1 MPLPVYAA
9 ATAKPVAM
17 RYNEADAL
25 DVRGDRDM
33 QIPILIE
40 PVAGNGFRSR
50 GGEPFAL
57 SAEGATR
64 AEVLA
69 KLREQLQAR
78 LRDGAE
84 LLSLGVGERLATNP
98 WVEFA
103 GMFKDDPYF
112 DEWPQAIAEN
122 RRKMDEDPEIP

>member
-1 MPLPVYAA
+1 
-9 ATAKPVAM
+9 
-17 RYNEADAL
+17 
-25 DVRGDRDM
+25 M
-33 QIPILIE
+33 QIPIMIE

-64 AEVLA
+64 EEVLA
-69 KLREQLQAR
+69 KLQQQLQAR
-78 LRDGAE
+78 LQG
-84 LLSLGVGERLATNP
+84 GTQVATLEVTQPPAANP

-112 DEWPQAIAEN
+112 DSWQDAIAEN
-122 RRKMDEDPEIP
+122 RRRADADPEVP

>member
-1 MPLPVYAA
+1 V
-9 ATAKPVAM
+9 
-17 RYNEADAL
+17 
-25 DVRGDRDM
+25 

-40 PVAGNGFRSR
+40 PVEGNGYRSR

-57 SAEGATR
+57 SAEGATP

-69 KLREQLQAR
+69 KLHEQLQTR
-78 LRDGAE
+78 LVGGAE
-84 LLSLGVGERLATNP
+84 LLALDVNGPQAVNP

-112 DEWPQAIAEN
+112 DEWQQAIAEN
-122 RRKMDEDPEIP
+122 RRKQDDLP

>member
-1 MPLPVYAA
+1 MH
-9 ATAKPVAM
+9 
-17 RYNEADAL
+17 
-25 DVRGDRDM
+25 
-33 QIPILIE
+33 IPILIE

-64 AEVLA
+64 AEVIT
-69 KLREQLQAR
+69 KLHDQLQAR

-84 LLSLGVGERLATNP
+84 VVTLELGAGPEVSP

-103 GMFKDDPYF
+103 GMFKEDPYF
-112 DEWPQAIAEN
+112 KEWQDAMAEN
-122 RRKMDEDPEIP
+122 RRRIEADPEVP

>member
-1 MPLPVYAA
+1 
-9 ATAKPVAM
+9 M
-17 RYNEADAL
+17 R
-25 DVRGDRDM
+25 V

-50 GGEPFAL
+50 GGEPFSL

-64 AEVLA
+64 EEVRA
-69 KLREQLQAR
+69 KLQEQLQAR
-78 LRDGAE
+78 LRAGAE
-84 LLSLGVGERLATNP
+84 VVTLDVTVSAATNP

-112 DEWPQAIAEN
+112 DEWQEAIAEN
-122 RRKMDEDPEIP
+122 RRKVDEDPEIP

>member
-1 MPLPVYAA
+1 
-9 ATAKPVAM
+9 
-17 RYNEADAL
+17 
-25 DVRGDRDM
+25 M

-40 PVAGNGFRSR
+40 PVAGRGFRSR
-50 GGEPFAL
+50 GGELFAL

-69 KLREQLQAR
+69 KLYEQLQVR

-84 LLSLGVGERLATNP
+84 LLSLDAAEPAALSP
-98 WVEFA
+98 WVECA

-112 DEWPQAIAEN
+112 DEWQQAIAEN
-122 RRKMDEDPEIP
+122 RRKIDENPEIP

>member
-1 MPLPVYAA
+1 V
-9 ATAKPVAM
+9 
-17 RYNEADAL
+17 
-25 DVRGDRDM
+25 

-57 SAEGATR
+57 SAQGATR

-69 KLREQLQAR
+69 KLREQVQAR

-84 LLSLGVGERLATNP
+84 VVTLDLAGRPTANP

-112 DEWPQAIAEN
+112 DDWQQAIAEN
-122 RRKMDEDPEIP
+122 RRRIDEDRNIP

>member
-1 MPLPVYAA
+1 
-9 ATAKPVAM
+9 
-17 RYNEADAL
+17 
-25 DVRGDRDM
+25 M

-64 AEVLA
+64 EEVRARLQ
-69 KLREQLQAR
+69 EQLQAR

-84 LLSLGVGERLATNP
+84 LVTLDVAERPAANP
-98 WVEFA
+98 WLEFA

-112 DEWPQAIAEN
+112 DEWQQTIADN
-122 RRKMDEDPEIP
+122 RRKIDEDPDIP

>member
-1 MPLPVYAA
+1 
-9 ATAKPVAM
+9 
-17 RYNEADAL
+17 
-25 DVRGDRDM
+25 M

-64 AEVLA
+64 EEVLA
-69 KLREQLQAR
+69 KLHEQLQAR
-78 LRDGAE
+78 LRDGAQVAILE
-84 LLSLGVGERLATNP
+84 VARAPLGNP

-112 DEWPQAIAEN
+112 DSWQQAIAEN
-122 RRKMDEDPEIP
+122 RRRADEDPEVP

>member
-1 MPLPVYAA
+1 
-9 ATAKPVAM
+9 
-17 RYNEADAL
+17 
-25 DVRGDRDM
+25 M

-57 SAEGATR
+57 SAQGATR
-64 AEVLA
+64 EEVLE
-69 KLREQLQAR
+69 KLREQFHAQ

-84 LLSLGVGERLATNP
+84 MVTLDVAERPFSNP
-98 WVEFA
+98 WLEFA

-112 DEWPQAIAEN
+112 DEWQGAIAEN
-122 RRKMDEDPEIP
+122 RRRMDEDPEIP

>member
-1 MPLPVYAA
+1 V
-9 ATAKPVAM
+9 
-17 RYNEADAL
+17 
-25 DVRGDRDM
+25 

-69 KLREQLQAR
+69 KLRDQLQVR
-78 LRDGAE
+78 LRAGAE
-84 LLSLGVGERLATNP
+84 LLFLEVTESLAGNP
-98 WVEFA
+98 WVEGA

-112 DEWPQAIAEN
+112 DEWQQAIAEN
-122 RRKMDEDPEIP
+122 RRRIEEDPEIP